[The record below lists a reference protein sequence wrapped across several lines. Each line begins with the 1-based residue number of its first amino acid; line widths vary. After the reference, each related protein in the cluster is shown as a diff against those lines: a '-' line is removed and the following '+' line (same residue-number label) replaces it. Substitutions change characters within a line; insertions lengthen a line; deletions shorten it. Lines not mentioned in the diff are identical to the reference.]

1 MSNVPFVIDIVPVAG
16 ASAAASVAVNVPL
29 MRVAVK
35 LVIVTDPLP
44 PATDEENEPAG
55 CDPLIRLSVIVRDV
69 AAFNA
74 NVPTLFAVMP
84 ASVIDNPRV
93 LFVPTMLRIPVFDA
107 E

>member
-1 MSNVPFVIDIVPVAG
+1 
-16 ASAAASVAVNVPL
+16 

-44 PATDEENEPAG
+44 PATDEENEPAA

-74 NVPTLFAVMP
+74 TVPTLFAADARERDRQP
-84 ASVIDNPRV
+84 ARAVRAD
-93 LFVPTMLRIPVFDA
+93 DA
-107 E
+107 EDPGASTPSSCRRRPPR